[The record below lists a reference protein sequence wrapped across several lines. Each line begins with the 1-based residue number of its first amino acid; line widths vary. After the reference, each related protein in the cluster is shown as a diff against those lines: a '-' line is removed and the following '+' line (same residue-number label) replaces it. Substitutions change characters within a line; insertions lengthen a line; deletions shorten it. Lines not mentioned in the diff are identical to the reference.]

1 MRKEI
6 EGMGSYPTSTLQI
19 AGVLTS
25 IACQKLE
32 HDAFGGLGFRVGR
45 QFLGED
51 PVISCATVPR
61 ILVLSLEY
69 LAFAVALKL
78 WVSDLGYCIPC
89 LRRGCAEIQCPRL
102 AAGKP
107 GCRP

>member
-32 HDAFGGLGFRVGR
+32 HDASGER

-51 PVISCATVPR
+51 PVLPFAE
-61 ILVLSLEY
+61 SL
-69 LAFAVALKL
+69 F
-78 WVSDLGYCIPC
+78 
-89 LRRGCAEIQCPRL
+89 
-102 AAGKP
+102 
-107 GCRP
+107 